1 MKIQRLDKK
10 MCVQAGLACVMAG
23 IFFLH
28 AGNVLAANQEVVTD
42 DGREVLLK
50 EDGTWEFSSDDR
62 FANTGD
68 GQRVRLK
75 ADGSWEYVGNA
86 PMVTSQRVRTR
97 ELEIELQKAVIEIHE
112 QKVQKNT
119 RVNSQTVFYLKLGLS
134 PVADKGIDIEKS
146 DLALISI
153 QDNKRRN
160 YPVLSMQTSAESL
173 QPDSEASVI
182 IHADGSPQ
190 WWKNVKTL
198 NIVLKPEIFGLSESI
213 SLSYSVDDIE
223 KKKVDGFNNNHSR

>member
-1 MKIQRLDKK
+1 
-10 MCVQAGLACVMAG
+10 MCVQAWRACVLAAS
-23 IFFLH
+23 FLLH

-50 EDGTWEFSSDDR
+50 ADGTWAFSSDDR

-86 PMVTSQRVRTR
+86 PMVTSQRVTTR
-97 ELEIELQKAVIEIHE
+97 ELEIELQNAVIEIHE

-134 PVADKGIDIEKS
+134 PVADKGIDIAKS
-146 DLALISI
+146 DLALIAI
-153 QDNKRRN
+153 QDNRRRN
-160 YPVLSMQTSAESL
+160 YPVLSMQTSSESL
-173 QPDSEASVI
+173 QPASEASI
-182 IHADGSPQ
+182 TIRADGSPQ

-198 NIVLKPEIFGLSESI
+198 NIVLKPGIFGLSESI
-213 SLSYSVDDIE
+213 NLSVSVDDIE
-223 KKKVDGFNNNHSR
+223 KKKVDGFNNHHSR

>member
-1 MKIQRLDKK
+1 
-10 MCVQAGLACVMAG
+10 MCVQAWRACVLAG
-23 IFFLH
+23 SFFLH

-50 EDGTWEFSSDDR
+50 ADGTWAFSSDDR

-119 RVNSQTVFYLKLGLS
+119 RVSSQTVFYLKLGLS
-134 PVADKGIDIEKS
+134 PVAEERIYIEKS

-160 YPVLSMQTSAESL
+160 YPVLSMQTSQESL
-173 QPDSEASVI
+173 QPASEASVI
-182 IHADGSPQ
+182 IRADGSPP

-198 NIVLKPEIFGLSESI
+198 NIVFKPEIFGLSESI
-213 SLSYSVDDIE
+213 SLSYSVDDID
-223 KKKVDGFNNNHSR
+223 KKKVNGFNNNHSR

>member
-1 MKIQRLDKK
+1 
-10 MCVQAGLACVMAG
+10 MCVQTGLAFILAG
-23 IFFLH
+23 VFSLPT
-28 AGNVLAANQEVVTD
+28 GNVLAANQEAVTD
-42 DGREVLLK
+42 DGREVLLRA
-50 EDGTWEFSSDDR
+50 DGTWEFSSDDR

-75 ADGSWEYVGNA
+75 ADGSWEYVGNT
-86 PMVTSQRVRTR
+86 PMATSQRVRTR
-97 ELEIELQKAVIEIHE
+97 DLDIELQNAVIEIHE

-134 PVADKGIDIEKS
+134 PVADKGVDIGKS

-153 QDNKRRN
+153 QDNKRRK
-160 YPVLSMQTSAESL
+160 YPVLSVQTSSEFL
-173 QPDSEASVI
+173 QPASEASI
-182 IHADGSPQ
+182 IIRADGSPQ

-198 NIVLKPEIFGLSESI
+198 NIVLKPEIFGLNESI

-223 KKKVDGFNNNHSR
+223 KKKVDGFSINHSH